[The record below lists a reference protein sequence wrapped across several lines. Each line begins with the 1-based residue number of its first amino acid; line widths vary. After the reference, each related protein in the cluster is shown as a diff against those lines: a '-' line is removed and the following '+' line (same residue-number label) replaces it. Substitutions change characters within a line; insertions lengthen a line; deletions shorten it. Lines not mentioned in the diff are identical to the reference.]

1 MGLIQGAFSSQY
13 KVLRDKGHS
22 QVEETYNETVE
33 EALISLYPLIN
44 EQGMDW
50 LYSNCSTTAQR
61 GALDWAPKF
70 ERVLKPLIYKCY
82 RSIEIGIEAKNVIE
96 ANENFRYR
104 EHLDEEL
111 RN

>member
-22 QVEETYNETVE
+22 QVEE
-33 EALISLYPLIN
+33 ALITLYPLIN

-61 GALDWAPKF
+61 GPLDWAPNF

-82 RSIEIGIEAKNVIE
+82 RSIETGIEAKNVIE
-96 ANENFRYR
+96 
-104 EHLDEEL
+104 
-111 RN
+111 